1 MLKTPKWGTV
11 AAFAVMALVSG
22 AAGVIAQDKAQI
34 IDQRRQA
41 MKAQGA
47 AMGAVK
53 GFFEGKGDQ
62 AKAQQG
68 ADLLV
73 SNAPKIPDWFPAGT
87 SMADFPGKTGAKAE
101 IWQQNAKFKE
111 AAMGLEKEAKALS
124 AAVKT
129 GDTAKIQAAF
139 AETGKNGCGT
149 CHNTFR
155 EKLI

>member
-47 AMGAVK
+47 AMGSVK
-53 GFFEGKGDQ
+53 GYLDGKNDL
-62 AKAQQG
+62 AKAQEG
-68 ADLLV
+68 ANTLV
-73 SNAPKIPDWFPAGT
+73 ATAPKIPDLFPQGT

-111 AAMGLEKEAKALS
+111 AAMLLEKEAKALS
-124 AAVKT
+124 AAVKS
-129 GDTAKIQAAF
+129 GDAGKVQAAF

-155 EKLI
+155 EKLN